1 MGRCLPQHTATPT
14 WRELHATAPVASHN
28 TQYGTLPVCS
38 VQLYFHC
45 STGVN
50 AIVLWGMAKCHAWR
64 GRQETF
70 INQPNEDQQATWLDF
85 PSRSILVFIIC
96 PYFKDIELYIR
107 NQLKSTEVYDSHCIL
122 RIQVISLYLP
132 PLNILAHQKWT
143 HFNKTVAFEPKFW
156 CFGTSW
162 DVRLPK
168 RPHPQSLSGLCLD
181 LSG

>member
-1 MGRCLPQHTATPT
+1 MALFLCA
-14 WRELHATAPVASHN
+14 
-28 TQYGTLPVCS
+28 VCS
-38 VQLYFHC
+38 CIFIAAQ
-45 STGVN
+45 
-50 AIVLWGMAKCHAWR
+50 AWMPLCFEEWQSVTH
-64 GRQETF
+64 GGGQETF

-85 PSRSILVFIIC
+85 PSRSTLVFIIC